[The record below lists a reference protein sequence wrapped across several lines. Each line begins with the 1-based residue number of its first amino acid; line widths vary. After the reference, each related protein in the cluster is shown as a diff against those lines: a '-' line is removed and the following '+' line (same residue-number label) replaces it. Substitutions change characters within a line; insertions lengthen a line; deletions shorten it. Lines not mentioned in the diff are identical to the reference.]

1 VNERAMVLTSE
12 GRIFKMDP
20 SKKFKVM
27 MSFTLGDVLSLSIS
41 PEGSNQVNKPLRYK
55 KCQRTSFLLLSIAS
69 CVSPALPHQ

>member
-1 VNERAMVLTSE
+1 MVLTSE

-41 PEGSNQVNKPLRYK
+41 PEGSNQVDKRLRYK
-55 KCQRTSFLLLSIAS
+55 KLSKNFFSTAS
-69 CVSPALPHQ
+69 YS